1 MAAKKKR
8 GGGPK
13 PGQQKRSA
21 REPDKIDY
29 PFDPAEIEVGNEYFR
44 ELMGLGD
51 SRIRELGQHGILVRS
66 EIAGRLLLV
75 PSLERLVRE
84 FGSSESNTERATKEA
99 RRRTAENTA
108 LQGDMKIDA
117 DAGKLLDREMADAVL
132 ADLLVAARQGLE
144 SIMVIVDASAASVD
158 DKSKCRQILGQSL
171 TECGEIL
178 ERTAQAA
185 DDFYGE
191 DDGFGDESGE

>member
-1 MAAKKKR
+1 MKKK
-8 GGGPK
+8 GPK
-13 PGQQKRSA
+13 PGKQKRAA
-21 REPDKIDY
+21 REPDPIEQ
-29 PFDPAEIEVGNEYFR
+29 PDPNELEVGNEYFR
-44 ELMGLGD
+44 DLLGFGD
-51 SRIRELGQHGILVRS
+51 SKIRELGQHGILVRS

-99 RRRTAENTA
+99 RRRTAENMA

>member
-1 MAAKKKR
+1 
-8 GGGPK
+8 
-13 PGQQKRSA
+13 
-21 REPDKIDY
+21 
-29 PFDPAEIEVGNEYFR
+29 
-44 ELMGLGD
+44 
-51 SRIRELGQHGILVRS
+51 
-66 EIAGRLLLV
+66 
-75 PSLERLVRE
+75 
-84 FGSSESNTERATKEA
+84 
-99 RRRTAENTA
+99 
-108 LQGDMKIDA
+108 
-117 DAGKLLDREMADAVL
+117 MADAVL
-132 ADLLVAARQGLE
+132 ADLLVTARQGLE